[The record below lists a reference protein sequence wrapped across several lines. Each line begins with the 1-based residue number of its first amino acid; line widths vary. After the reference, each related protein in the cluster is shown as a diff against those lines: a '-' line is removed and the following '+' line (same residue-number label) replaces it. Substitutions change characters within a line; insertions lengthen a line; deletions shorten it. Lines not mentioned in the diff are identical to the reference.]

1 MRYHWLVKRALSLV
15 ATAAL
20 LATVV
25 VAAIGVARATVTF
38 NEESLALAPGEIRIL
53 NARTPFGVPARGG
66 LSWSVEPSWLGKMDE
81 RGGFHAAEVS
91 GTGTV
96 TARLGP
102 ASAQIPVTVTCPK
115 VAEIQGIRF
124 DVSCGRSA
132 DVYVHVDANGGA
144 ERARD
149 EVDRES
155 DRVSRDLQ
163 IASDLRFRVYYL
175 GSTQAFTSAV
185 SWLGRGFTSGPTVRE
200 TEAVY
205 LDLPDF
211 IAIDQSQMAQ
221 FQTANAVRHELVHR
235 SLRQFVGYANIDE
248 VPSWLNEGWAFLEE
262 AESGRLYTEA
272 RVASASG
279 AFFGKLPPLD
289 ALGSLSDWNSRTG
302 LDHVYQYYISLQATQ
317 FLIEDMTLPGLL
329 RALKIVGEGEPFK
342 TALTQAVPTFD
353 YSSFARRFSDRV
365 KALVQ
370 EYPGIVAARGSPDG
384 FGSTV
389 IAYGLRPGVPVTVT
403 TTGPLERVFSG
414 NADAYGVYVKYL
426 GIEWPVGEYRVTIE
440 AEGRRLQVTA
450 TR

>member
-1 MRYHWLVKRALSLV
+1 LVKRALSLL
-15 ATAAL
+15 ASAAI

-25 VAAIGVARATVTF
+25 VAGLQVARATVTF
-38 NEESLALAPGEIRIL
+38 QEGSLALSPGETRTL
-53 NARTPFGVPARGG
+53 NANTPFGVPFRNG
-66 LSWSVEPSWLGKMDE
+66 LSWLVEPSWLGKMDE
-81 RGGFHAAEVS
+81 RGGFHAGGVS
-91 GTGTV
+91 GSGTV

-115 VAEIQGIRF
+115 LAVIEGIRF
-124 DVSCGRSA
+124 DVACGRAA
-132 DVYVHVDANGGA
+132 DVYVDVDANGGA
-144 ERARD
+144 ERARE
-149 EVDRES
+149 EVERET

-163 IASDLRFRVYYL
+163 ISSDLRFRVYYL
-175 GSTQAFTSAV
+175 GSTRAFTTAV

-221 FQTANAVRHELVHR
+221 FQTANALRHELVHR
-235 SLRQFVGYANIDE
+235 SLRHFVGYANIDE

-262 AESGRLYTEA
+262 SESGRLYTEA
-272 RVASASG
+272 RVASASA
-279 AFFGKLPPLD
+279 AFFGRLPTLD
-289 ALGSLSDWNSRTG
+289 ALSELGDWNSRTG
-302 LDHVYQYYISLQATQ
+302 LDHIYQYYISLQATQ
-317 FLIEDMTLPGLL
+317 FLIDDMTLPGLL
-329 RALKIVGEGEPFK
+329 RALKIVGEGEPFT
-342 TALTQAVPTFD
+342 TALTQAVPAFD
-353 YSSFARRFSDRV
+353 YSSFSRRFSDRV

-389 IAYGLRPGVPVTVT
+389 IAYGLRPGVAVTVT
-403 TTGPLERVFSG
+403 TTGPLERAFSG

-426 GIEWPVGEYRVTIE
+426 GMEWPVGEYRLSIE

>member
-1 MRYHWLVKRALSLV
+1 MTEVVKRALSLIV
-15 ATAAL
+15 SAAVL
-20 LATVV
+20 LTVV
-25 VAAIGVARATVTF
+25 VAALEIARATVTF
-38 NEESLALAPGEIRIL
+38 EQESLALAPGEIRML
-53 NARTPFGVPARGG
+53 EARTPFGIPFRSG
-66 LSWSVEPSWLGKMDE
+66 LSWSVDPSWLGKMDE
-81 RGGFHAAEVS
+81 RGGFHAGEVS
-91 GTGTV
+91 GSGTV
-96 TARLGP
+96 TARFGP
-102 ASAQIPVTVTCPK
+102 ASAQVPVTVTCPK
-115 VAEIQGIRF
+115 TAEIQGIRF
-124 DVSCGRSA
+124 DVSCGRAA

-144 ERARD
+144 ERARE
-149 EVDRES
+149 EVDRET

-163 IASDLRFRVYYL
+163 ISSDLRFRVYYL
-175 GSTQAFTSAV
+175 GSTRAFASAV

-221 FQTANAVRHELVHR
+221 FQTANALRHELVHR
-235 SLRQFVGYANIDE
+235 SLRHFVGYANIDE

-262 AESGRLYTEA
+262 SESGRLYTEA

-279 AFFGKLPPLD
+279 AFFGRLPSLD
-289 ALGSLSDWNSRTG
+289 SLSDLNDWNRRTG
-302 LDHVYQYYISLQATQ
+302 LDHIYQYYIALQATQ
-317 FLIEDMTLPGLL
+317 FLIDDMTLPGLL

-384 FGSTV
+384 TGSTV
-389 IAYGLRPGVPVTVT
+389 IAYGLRPGAPVTVR

-414 NADAYGVYVKYL
+414 NADAYGVYVKYF
-426 GIEWPVGEYRVTIE
+426 GMEWPVGAYSVTVE
-440 AEGRRLQVTA
+440 AEGRRLQVSA

>member
-1 MRYHWLVKRALSLV
+1 MRYHWLVKRALSLI
-15 ATAAL
+15 ASAAI

-25 VAAIGVARATVTF
+25 VAGLEVARATVTF
-38 NEESLALAPGEIRIL
+38 EEASLALAPGEVGTL
-53 NARTPFGVPARGG
+53 NARTPFGVPFRNGMT
-66 LSWSVEPSWLGKMDE
+66 WSVEPSWLGKMDE
-81 RGGFHAAEVS
+81 RGGFHAGEVS
-91 GTGTV
+91 GSGTV

-102 ASAQIPVTVTCPK
+102 ASAEVPVTVTCPK
-115 VAEIQGIRF
+115 VVDIQGIRF
-124 DVSCGRSA
+124 DVSCGRFA
-132 DVYVHVDANGGA
+132 DVYVDVNAVGGA
-144 ERARD
+144 ERARE

-155 DRVSRDLQ
+155 DRVSRDTQ
-163 IASDLRFRVYYL
+163 ITTDLRFRVYYL
-175 GSTQAFTSAV
+175 GSTQRFTAAV
-185 SWLGRGFTSGPTVRE
+185 SWLGRGFTTGPTVRE

-221 FQTANAVRHELVHR
+221 LQTANALRHELVHR
-235 SLRQFVGYANIDE
+235 SLRHFVGYNNIDE

-262 AESGRLYTEA
+262 SESGRLYTEA
-272 RVASASG
+272 RVASASA
-279 AFFGKLPPLD
+279 AFFGRLPSLD
-289 ALGSLSDWNSRTG
+289 ALSDLSDWNSRTG
-302 LDHVYQYYISLQATQ
+302 LDHIYQYYVSLQAAQ
-317 FLIEDMTLPGLL
+317 FLIDDMTLPGLL

-342 TALTQAVPTFD
+342 TALTQAVPAFD
-353 YSSFARRFSDRV
+353 YDSFARRFGDRV

-389 IAYGLRPGVPVTVT
+389 IGYGLRPGVAVTVT

-426 GIEWPVGEYRVTIE
+426 GEEWPVGEYRVTIE
-440 AEGRRLQVTA
+440 AEGRRLEVNA